1 MGHVS
6 PLHYLGGKAGIS
18 EADAVDRNR
27 LGRCF
32 EPHAGGAGEALP
44 MRGIVSEVRLNDTG
58 SRAFRHSAPEEPERF
73 ADRIWSVPL
82 TIGERK
88 KQREI
93 RNRPWEHDTFD
104 PGFAAFCMN
113 RGSRVLIGGGRTGS
127 RRMGRQTLSGRIR
140 RLACLRDSVRR
151 LYHSSP
157 TTMGSRRDAFL
168 RKNRCGESCRTTTA
182 ASSENRIGTASDF
195 CRRFATPCRAN
206 GLRKSSSSPRRT
218 LPCPGPSRRARQH
231 LDPRNDP

>member
-1 MGHVS
+1 MERIS
-6 PLHYLGGKAGIS
+6 PFRYPRGKAVIS
-18 EADAVDRNR
+18 EADAVDRNF

-32 EPHAGGAGEALP
+32 ELHAGGTGAALP
-44 MRGIVSEVRLNDTG
+44 MRGIVSKIHLNDAG

-104 PGFAAFCMN
+104 PGFAAFCTN
-113 RGSRVLIGGGRTGS
+113 RGSRVLIGGGRGGA
-127 RRMGRQTLSGRIR
+127 RRMGRQTLPGRIR
-140 RLACLRDSVRR
+140 RLAGLRDSVR
-151 LYHSSP
+151 LYRSSP
-157 TTMGSRRDAFL
+157 TTMGNQHNAFL
-168 RKNRCGESCRTTTA
+168 RKNCCGGSCRTTTA

-195 CRRFATPCRAN
+195 YRRFATPCRAN
-206 GLRKSSSSPRRT
+206 GLRESSSSPRRT

-231 LDPRNDP
+231 LDPGDDP